1 MNALAITDHL
11 YLASFLYLIISTL
24 FFSNNFISIPFIQG
38 IEINAT
44 EVACQSDRG
53 GVATSGGGF
62 SNYYHQ
68 PSWQSA
74 AVSGYFSSLATA
86 PYPGYNRSGRGYP
99 DLSASAYRYQMKVG
113 GLNKH
118 VYGTSLSTPVVAGMI
133 SLVNA
138 ARLRAGRPSLGWINP
153 ILYASY
159 KNFTIDVTS
168 GSNNCAAAYHAPY
181 TCCREGFSAA
191 PGWDPVTGLGVLNF
205 KKFKTFMMNI
215 GTKSTTTT
223 ADPSSAPSMAPTIA
237 PSFEP
242 TIAPSFKPT
251 IAPSFEPI
259 IAPSMAPTIAS
270 SMAPTMAPSKKR
282 SCAVQPV
289 KKRTCARSRRCIV

>member
-1 MNALAITDHL
+1 
-11 YLASFLYLIISTL
+11 
-24 FFSNNFISIPFIQG
+24 
-38 IEINAT
+38 
-44 EVACQSDRG
+44 
-53 GVATSGGGF
+53 
-62 SNYYHQ
+62 
-68 PSWQSA
+68 
-74 AVSGYFSSLATA
+74 
-86 PYPGYNRSGRGYP
+86 
-99 DLSASAYRYQMKVG
+99 MKVG

-242 TIAPSFKPT
+242 TIAPSFEPT
-251 IAPSFEPI
+251 